1 MSENF
6 TVSHI
11 GVVVTDLDRSTQ
23 FYCDGLGFE
32 NLFTYETGSEIAKLA
47 DLDPDVQMTGRFLR
61 KPGIRLELMLYK
73 RARPSTGPRPMDQI
87 GGPTH
92 MALRVE
98 DMDAAIAAVRK
109 FGGTVNEYGR
119 TKYEIVPGEDIE
131 LVHCLDPDGMKL
143 ELVVMGPVIRK
154 QMDG

>member
-1 MSENF
+1 MGASF
-6 TVSHI
+6 LVSHV
-11 GVVVTDLDRSTQ
+11 GVVVSDLERSTR
-23 FYCDGLGFE
+23 FYVDGLGFE
-32 NLFTYETGSEIAKLA
+32 NLFTYESGSEVAKLA
-47 DLDPDVQMTGRFLR
+47 DLDPDVHLTGRFLR
-61 KPGIRLELMLYK
+61 KPGIRLELMLYRK
-73 RARPSTGPRPMDQI
+73 PRPSPGPRPMDQI

-92 MALRVE
+92 IALRVE
-98 DMDAAIAAVRK
+98 DMDAAIAAVRA

-143 ELVVMGPVIRK
+143 ELVKMGETIRK